1 MMAVLRLARVTLVVW
16 VAFAV
21 SCTAS
26 TPVTF
31 TDAQISD
38 ILRKAVANWLHAIYA
53 QDLDALRAA
62 SASEQL
68 YRDGLFLMDDE
79 TFQFMEEPSADLI
92 DITIHHVYVNDGECI
107 VVDHTGD
114 ATTILGQG
122 WAGRDVA
129 ALWQVEGV
137 WALGA
142 SGPPALEGCPGHDPG

>member
-92 DITIHHVYVNDGECI
+92 DITIHTCTSTMESASLWTTRAMQRPSSDKGGR
-107 VVDHTGD
+107 VVTSP
-114 ATTILGQG
+114 
-122 WAGRDVA
+122 R
-129 ALWQVEGV
+129 
-137 WALGA
+137 
-142 SGPPALEGCPGHDPG
+142 SGKSKACGH